1 MTKFSKPTVPSFQ
14 HSIVPYSNRSV
25 INIGDWIRKWSFLQ
39 PRKRALIF
47 EDRPFTYREVNL
59 RTNQLCHFLLAL
71 GVQKGD
77 RVSVLLYNGYPYL
90 EMFFALSKIGAILV
104 PLNWRLA
111 GPELE
116 FIIKDSGSRMV
127 VFDVD
132 FKEII
137 ASIRPHLNLSS
148 GDYISVG
155 SPCPAWAKDY
165 EKDLSACPIKEPHLP
180 VSIGDEEPHILMYT
194 SGTTGVPK
202 GAILSHRKTF
212 FNALNADLLYRLT
225 SEDIMIV
232 SRPLFHSGGLLV
244 EAVPVLYKGGTLILK
259 KRFRSH
265 EILETIQK
273 YRVTLLE
280 MSATVYQF
288 ILQEC
293 DLSQYDLSSV
303 RCYFTG
309 GEKVSQMMLREYH
322 RKGIAISQIFGQ
334 TETSTITF
342 LSPEDAMLKI
352 GSVGL
357 PVFHG
362 EVRIV
367 DNTGEDARP
376 GEVGEIIVKGP
387 TLMSGYWN
395 RPELTAETVRDG
407 WLYTGD
413 LALKDEEE
421 YIYLVDRKKDMYIS
435 GGENI
440 YPAEIEKVLHTH
452 PKIFD
457 AGIVGVPDEKWGE
470 VGKAFIVLKPG
481 EAMGNGEVFEFLEG
495 KVAKYKIPKV
505 VEVVDELPK
514 TASGKIQKFVLK
526 KWHKNRG
533 QGAKDSSGKVIRTH
547 EPSNP

>member
-1 MTKFSKPTVPSFQ
+1 VRKLSKPTIPTF
-14 HSIVPYSNRSV
+14 HYSITPYSNRSV
-25 INIGDWIRKWSFLQ
+25 INIGDWIRKWSCLQ
-39 PRKRALIF
+39 PHKRALIF
-47 EDRPFTYREVNL
+47 EDRPFTYQEIHL

-77 RVSVLLYNGYPYL
+77 RVSVLLYNGPQYL

-116 FIIKDSGSRMV
+116 FIIKDSGTRMI
-127 VFDVD
+127 VFDPG
-132 FKEII
+132 FKEVIT
-137 ASIRPHLNLSS
+137 SIRPHLNLSN
-148 GDYISVG
+148 GDYISVE
-155 SPCPAWAKDY
+155 SPSPTWAKDY
-165 EKDLSACPIKEPHLP
+165 ERGLLACPVKEPHLQ
-180 VSIGDEEPHILMYT
+180 VSIGDEDPHILMYT
-194 SGTTGVPK
+194 SGTTGIPK

-212 FNALNADLLYRLT
+212 FNALNADLLYHLT

-259 KRFRSH
+259 KRFRPH
-265 EILETIQK
+265 EILEAIQK

-280 MSATVYQF
+280 MAATVYQF

-293 DLSQYDLSSV
+293 DLTQHDLSSV

-309 GEKVSQMMLREYH
+309 GERVPQAMLREYY
-322 RKGIAISQIFGQ
+322 RKGITVSQIFGQ

-342 LSPEDAMLKI
+342 LSPEDATLKI

-367 DNTGEDARP
+367 DNTGEDVSP
-376 GEVGEIIVKGP
+376 GEVGEIIAKGP

-413 LALKDEEE
+413 LALKDEEG
-421 YIYLVDRKKDMYIS
+421 YIYLVDRKTDMYIS

-440 YPAEIEKVLHTH
+440 YPAEIEKILLTH

-457 AGIVGVPDEKWGE
+457 AGIVGIPDEKWGE

-481 EAMGNGEVFEFLEG
+481 KTMCNGEVFEFLKG
-495 KVAKYKIPKV
+495 NVAKYKIPKV

-526 KWHKNRG
+526 EWDKNRG
-533 QGAKDSSGKVIRTH
+533 QGVKDSSGRVA
-547 EPSNP
+547 

>member
-1 MTKFSKPTVPSFQ
+1 M
-14 HSIVPYSNRSV
+14 
-25 INIGDWIRKWSFLQ
+25 INIGDWIQKWSFLQ
-39 PRKRALIF
+39 PHKKALIF

-59 RTNQLCHFLLAL
+59 RTNRLCHFLLES
-71 GVQKGD
+71 GIKKGD
-77 RVSVLLYNGYPYL
+77 RISVLLYNCHQYI
-90 EMFFALSKIGAILV
+90 EIFFALSKIGGILV

-116 FIIKDSGSRMV
+116 FIINDSGSRMII
-127 VFDVD
+127 FDSD
-132 FKEII
+132 FQEMI
-137 ASIRPHLNLSS
+137 SSLRPRLNLS
-148 GDYISVG
+148 GGNYIRIG
-155 SPCPAWAKDY
+155 TPGPGWAKDY
-165 EKDLSACPIKEPHLP
+165 EKGLLESPAYGPQLQ
-180 VSIGDEEPHILMYT
+180 VSTGDEDPHVLMYT
-194 SGTTGVPK
+194 SGTTGIPK

-212 FNALNADLLYRLT
+212 FNVLNADLFYNLT

-232 SRPLFHSGGLLV
+232 ARPLFHSGGLFV
-244 EAVPVLYKGGTLILK
+244 EAAPVLYKGGTLILRK
-259 KRFRSH
+259 WFRPH

-288 ILQEC
+288 ILQGC
-293 DLSQYDLSSV
+293 DLSQYDLGSIRS
-303 RCYFTG
+303 YFTG
-309 GEKVSQMMLREYH
+309 GERVPKAMLKEYYT
-322 RKGIAISQIFGQ
+322 KGMTVSQIFGQ
-334 TETSTITF
+334 TEASTITS
-342 LSPEDAMLKI
+342 LSPADAASKI

-367 DNTGEDARP
+367 DKAGKPVNP

-395 RPELTAETVRDG
+395 RPDLTAETIRDG

-413 LALKDEEE
+413 LAQTDEEG
-421 YIYLVDRKKDMYIS
+421 YIYIIDREKDMYIS
-435 GGENI
+435 GGENV
-440 YPAEIEKVLHTH
+440 YPAEIEKILHIH

-481 EAMGNGEVFEFLEG
+481 ETMGNGEVLDFLKG
-495 KVAKYKIPKV
+495 KVAKYKIPKY
-505 VEVVDELPK
+505 VEYVRELPK

-526 KWHKNRG
+526 EWHQTGSTKLQAPNS
-533 QGAKDSSGKVIRTH
+533 K
-547 EPSNP
+547 